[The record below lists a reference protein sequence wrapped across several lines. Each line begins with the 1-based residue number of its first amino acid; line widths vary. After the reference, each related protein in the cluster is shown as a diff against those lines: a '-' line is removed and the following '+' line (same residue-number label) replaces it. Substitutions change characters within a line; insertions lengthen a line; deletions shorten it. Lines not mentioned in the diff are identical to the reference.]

1 MKDAQI
7 LNVTRYVD
15 KEIAN
20 NVQTVPYTIGTGP
33 DEKYALYNLTRD
45 HIVPFNGTVTN
56 QYIPKQPYE
65 WLATAWPEG
74 Y

>member
-1 MKDAQI
+1 MKNVQFK
-7 LNVTRYVD
+7 NVTSFVD

-33 DEKYALYNLTRD
+33 DEKYALYNFTRD
-45 HIVPFNGTVTN
+45 SILAYEGEVTN
-56 QYIPKQPYE
+56 QYVPEQPYE
-65 WLATAWPEG
+65 WLVTVWPEG